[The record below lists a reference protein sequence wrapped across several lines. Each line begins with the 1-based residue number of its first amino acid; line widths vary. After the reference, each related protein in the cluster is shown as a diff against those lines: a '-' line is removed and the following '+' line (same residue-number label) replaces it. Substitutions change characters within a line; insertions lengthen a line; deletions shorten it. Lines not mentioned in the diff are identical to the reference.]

1 MHNPA
6 PNPLLGANASSILEA
21 QVFRARPDV
30 ISRTAWTPFTA
41 TRTGWTDVGSPT
53 VTARYSQIKNV
64 CYFQVKVVPGTTVAT
79 VAGTSYV
86 NLPITAFGFTGEGSM
101 TDLTTLIG
109 IGNCVIDSTNSRV
122 YVPTQTATGDTLV
135 IGGWFEVGAN

>member
-41 TRTGWTDVGSPT
+41 TRTGWTDVGAPT
-53 VTARYSQIKNV
+53 VTARYSQIRNV
-64 CYFQVKVVPGTTVAT
+64 CYFQVQVVPGVTVAT
-79 VAGTSYV
+79 VAGTSYI
-86 NLPITAFGFTGEGSM
+86 NLPLTAFGFTGDGSM
-101 TDLTTLIG
+101 MDLTTLVG
-109 IGNCVIDSTNSRV
+109 IGNCVIDATNSRV
-122 YVPTQTATGDTLV
+122 YVPAQVATADTLTV
-135 IGGWFEVGAN
+135 GGWFEVGAN

>member
-6 PNPLLGANASSILEA
+6 PNPLLGANVSSILEA

-41 TRTGWTDVGSPT
+41 ARTGWTDVGVPT

-64 CYFQVKVVPGTTVAT
+64 CYFQVNIVPDTTVAT
-79 VAGTSYV
+79 TAGTSYIA
-86 NLPITAFGFTGEGSM
+86 LPLTAFGFTGSGNMS
-101 TDLTTLIG
+101 DLTTLIG
-109 IGNCVIDSTNSRV
+109 IGDCVIDAATSRI
-122 YVPTQTATGDTLV
+122 YVPTQIATADTLAV
-135 IGGWFEVGAN
+135 SGWFEV